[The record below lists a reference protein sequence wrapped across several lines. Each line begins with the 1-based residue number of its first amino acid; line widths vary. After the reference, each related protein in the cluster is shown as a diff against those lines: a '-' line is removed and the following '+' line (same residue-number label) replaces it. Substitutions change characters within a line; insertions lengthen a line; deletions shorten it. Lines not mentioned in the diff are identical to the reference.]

1 MKYLDLTGT
10 TSNSFTIGVGTNSTE
25 LRIIDGI
32 LHYRNYGS
40 NYKPLLNDDAN
51 SILSPLIWSSGVKY
65 EIGNLIYYGGALFQ
79 VILEHTSTSI
89 FAQNNAYRKV
99 SDIGNFTS
107 LNVDLQSSYSLNL
120 VSSQLIYIFGNTN
133 GSFNLSLPDI
143 TSIRFG
149 SVYEIRNDSPR
160 TIILKTNS
168 GINIT
173 TLNSYSTVRLTLTS
187 ASNGYEGWVTNYY
200 NSGEIDFGIQKVTLN
215 FEPNIELK
223 LIGPSGVF
231 IYVKS
236 GVYKFFV
243 NENAKKNR
251 EINYN
256 SGASNVQVITF
267 SDQVISGDIPGK
279 FCFFNTNDVLYLK
292 NSTNITKV
300 ITFHKMF

>member
-25 LRIIDGI
+25 LRIIDGV

-51 SILSPLIWSSGVKY
+51 SILSPLVWSSGTKY
-65 EIGNLIYYGGALFQ
+65 EVGNLVYYGGALFQ
-79 VILEHTSTSI
+79 VILDHTSTSI

-120 VSSQLIYIFGNTN
+120 VSSQVVYIFGNTN
-133 GSFNLSLPDI
+133 GSFNLSLPDV
-143 TSIRFG
+143 TSIRLG

-160 TIILKTNS
+160 AITLKTNS
-168 GINIT
+168 EINIT
-173 TLNSYSTVRLTLTS
+173 TLNSYSTVRLTLIS

-223 LIGPSGVF
+223 LVGPSGVF
-231 IYVKS
+231 SSDNS
-236 GVYKFFV
+236 GVYKFFDKG
-243 NENAKKNR
+243 NATISG
-251 EINYN
+251 EIYYT
-256 SGASNVQVITF
+256 SGASNIQVITF
-267 SDQVISGDIPGK
+267 SDQVVSGDIPGK